1 MVIRCVKYRL
11 LLKDPSVVTKV
22 AGMNTFT
29 GDKILPQYSSFTQR
43 QLSALQMLIHQR
55 CLAVNIVRQSLTVTE
70 GIAGDVKCGGV
81 LAGKRKD
88 IHRAVLILVRKRY
101 PAFGEKTD
109 SVAFG
114 H

>member
-1 MVIRCVKYRL
+1 MR
-11 LLKDPSVVTKV
+11 
-22 AGMNTFT
+22 
-29 GDKILPQYSSFTQR
+29 
-43 QLSALQMLIHQR
+43 
-55 CLAVNIVRQSLTVTE
+55 
-70 GIAGDVKCGGV
+70 GV